1 MRWQLKQINLL
12 DEPADVLVCSANVS
26 LNLSGGVGAELLGRY
41 GDRMQKCLHA
51 ILHQRSPR
59 AAKCGEVF
67 AYSGE
72 EMPYKAVLHAVAIDG
87 WYKSSPQIITD
98 ITRKALRTAAEFEA
112 RKVAFT
118 VLATGFGNLSLAE
131 FAQGVRPVLNDEFP
145 PIEEVVFG
153 LLLDFQVAE
162 LARHFPELA
171 TCSV

>member
-1 MRWQLKQINLL
+1 MRWQLKQTNLL

-41 GDRMQKCLHA
+41 GDKMQKSLHA
-51 ILHQRSPR
+51 VIHSRSPR
-59 AAKCGEVF
+59 AAKCGEVI
-67 AYSGE
+67 AYSGDE
-72 EMPYKAVLHAVAIDG
+72 LPYKAVLHAVAIDG

-98 ITRKALRTAAEFEA
+98 ITRKALKMAADFGA

-131 FAQGVRPVLNDEFP
+131 FAQGVRPVLQDEFTP
-145 PIEEVVFG
+145 VEEVVFG

-162 LARHFPELA
+162 MARHFPELE

>member
-1 MRWQLKQINLL
+1 MHWRLKQTNLL

-41 GDRMQKCLHA
+41 GDRMQKSLHA

-67 AYSGE
+67 AYSGK
-72 EMPYKAVLHAVAIDG
+72 EMPYKAVLHAMAIDG
-87 WYKSSPQIITD
+87 WYQSSPQIITD
-98 ITRKALRTAAEFEA
+98 ITRKALKMAAEFEA

-118 VLATGFGNLSLAE
+118 VLATGFGNLSLAD
-131 FAQGVRPVLNDEFP
+131 FAQGVRPILNDEFP
-145 PIEEVVFG
+145 PVEEVIFG

-162 LARHFPELA
+162 LAKHFPELE